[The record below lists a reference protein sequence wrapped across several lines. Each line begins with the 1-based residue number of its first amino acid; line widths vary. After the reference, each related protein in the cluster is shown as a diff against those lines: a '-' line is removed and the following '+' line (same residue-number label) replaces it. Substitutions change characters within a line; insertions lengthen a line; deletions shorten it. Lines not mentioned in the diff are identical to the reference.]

1 MKNSK
6 TGYKKKIHR
15 SNVMMICMVIGSIL
29 LFNVINYISVNRYT
43 NAVDGLST
51 LSSFYSDSE
60 LYTQYLKE
68 YLHTNNKDYFTKIQ
82 KLKGKMDK
90 ATLWLI
96 EESSTNNK
104 WQFEALRNMYL
115 THMDTAEKLVNS
127 YQKTTSNY
135 ETYYD
140 KFLKEDELILD
151 TTKEYYGLLTD
162 MIHDHLSSL
171 EMIAFGTFIISIVDF
186 VIIVIWLLY
195 YSSQLTKF
203 LAKPLELISNNIKSI
218 REGKY
223 DLSNVSDTGKEMED
237 ICNALNDMGRVV
249 QQNMKIA
256 EEKAD
261 LEKRLLTSENEILK
275 RDERL
280 AVSELKMLQNQ
291 INPHFLFNT
300 LNMIYRMAINEGAY
314 DASEMLIKTSQ
325 LLRYGLDNQKQI
337 SSLGK
342 EIEMIKQY
350 IDIQKKRF
358 GQRVQFIIDCNCE
371 DLYELHMP
379 GLIFQPLVENALI
392 HGLHDTMDGGE
403 VVICAN
409 KDYEYLRL
417 SVADNGKGMVSE
429 QLEELILNDYQK
441 KEGNHLGLYNVIKRM
456 EMYFKDRIMINVYS
470 SEGCGFEVCMEIR
483 LAERK
488 N

>member
-1 MKNSK
+1 MKKNK
-6 TGYKKKIHR
+6 LGYKKKIHR

-29 LFNVINYISVNRYT
+29 LFNVINYFSVNRYT

-68 YLHTNNKDYFTKIQ
+68 YLHTDNNDYFIKIE
-82 KLKGKMDK
+82 KLKEKMDED
-90 ATLWLI
+90 TLWLI
-96 EESSTNNK
+96 KKSSSNDV

-115 THMDTAEKLVNS
+115 THMDTSEKLVNS
-127 YQKTTSNY
+127 YQKTTSSY
-135 ETYYD
+135 EAYYD

-151 TTKEYYGLLTD
+151 TTKEYYGLLTN
-162 MIHDHLSSL
+162 MIHDHLASL
-171 EMIAFGTFIISIVDF
+171 ELIAFGTFFISIVDF
-186 VIIVIWLLY
+186 VVIVIWLLY

-218 REGKY
+218 RAGKY

-237 ICNALNDMGRVV
+237 ICNALNDMARVV

-280 AVSELKMLQNQ
+280 AASELKMLQNQ

-300 LNMIYRMAINEGAY
+300 LNMIYRMAINEGAT
-314 DASEMLIKTSQ
+314 DASEMLIKTSE

-337 SSLGK
+337 STLGK

-358 GQRVQFIIDCNCE
+358 GQRVRFLIDYDCN
-371 DLYELHMP
+371 DLQDLHMP

-409 KDYEYLRL
+409 KDHDYLRL
-417 SVADNGKGMVSE
+417 SVADNGKGMDGK

-441 KEGNHLGLYNVIKRM
+441 KEGNRLGLYNVVKRM
-456 EMYFKDRIMINVYS
+456 EMYFQDRIMINVYS
-470 SEGCGFEVCMEIR
+470 FHGCGFEVCMEIR
-483 LAERK
+483 LTDEK
-488 N
+488 H